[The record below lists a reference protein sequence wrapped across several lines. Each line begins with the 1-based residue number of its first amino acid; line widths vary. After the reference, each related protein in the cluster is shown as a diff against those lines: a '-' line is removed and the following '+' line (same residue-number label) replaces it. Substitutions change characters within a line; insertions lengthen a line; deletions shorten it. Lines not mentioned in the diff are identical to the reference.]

1 MQAFTT
7 VISPDII
14 DVLRQEHE
22 QIRVLCAAVQ
32 KAGGGRKQR
41 PFAALR
47 EAVHLHQLGELTIV
61 HPAVRNTG
69 ADGDGIALASQTEG
83 ERLERS
89 LIELGRLGVRHPAF
103 DDRFAALS
111 GALLDHAT
119 RQESD
124 EFPLLRRRVPAQRLH
139 MMASSMR
146 DVRIMAHR

>member
-1 MQAFTT
+1 MQAFTA
-7 VISPDII
+7 VISPDVV

-22 QIRVLCAAVQ
+22 QIRLLCAAVQ
-32 KAGGGRKQR
+32 QAGGDRKRR

-47 EAVHLHQLGELTIV
+47 NAVHLHQLGELRVV

-89 LIELGRLGVRHPAF
+89 LTELGRLGVRHPAF
-103 DDRFAALS
+103 DDRFADLS
-111 GALLDHAT
+111 AALLDHAA
-119 RQESD
+119 RQERD
-124 EFPLLRRRVPAQRLH
+124 EFPLLRRRVPTQRLH
-139 MMASSMR
+139 MMASSMQ